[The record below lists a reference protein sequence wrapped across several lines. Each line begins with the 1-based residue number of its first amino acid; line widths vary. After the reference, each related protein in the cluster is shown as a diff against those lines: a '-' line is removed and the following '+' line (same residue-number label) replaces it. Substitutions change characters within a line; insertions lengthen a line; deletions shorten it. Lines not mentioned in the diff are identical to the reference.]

1 LHAAIQSRVQFNALY
16 RLTGLAQ
23 GYTASCKAKASSIP
37 KKICVA
43 RVTMAKK
50 FDFAFVQQKNLG
62 LQFFAVTQA
71 YVTFT
76 VTGNDDPTT
85 LQEMRD
91 EVSDEFHKYQKRI
104 NEFIKNRN
112 VEISKLSRKNAKS
125 DAPKLVSGGHTTIQ
139 NFFG

>member
-1 LHAAIQSRVQFNALY
+1 
-16 RLTGLAQ
+16 
-23 GYTASCKAKASSIP
+23 
-37 KKICVA
+37 
-43 RVTMAKK
+43 MAKK

-139 NFFG
+139 KFFG

>member
-1 LHAAIQSRVQFNALY
+1 
-16 RLTGLAQ
+16 
-23 GYTASCKAKASSIP
+23 
-37 KKICVA
+37 
-43 RVTMAKK
+43 MAKK

-139 NFFG
+139 KFLGDFKRAADGKLAAYHRNQQKKAAIFLFWQ